1 MKNVSIKLKLCLSL
15 LLLLVLT
22 VISGGIAWYTLEG
35 LNTETTVIEQQL
47 NPATV
52 LAADLRSRTWR
63 ALFEV
68 RGYNTSFTEQDWQQT
83 QAAIKDLHDTHTQM
97 KEYMRSFPGRH
108 VFAKLLALADKN
120 VPVFEDVANKL
131 RGETQH
137 MSATQVQMRGATG
150 SMRKSLNSINA
161 LAQVYLEKTSQTEQN
176 KAFMLLCGALQEL
189 NNSID
194 VLNEA
199 RVDLWFGLRTNDK
212 QRLNN
217 IVTLHMPA
225 IRESLEKVMPFIEQA
240 AKAAPEIVDVAAVK
254 VESDVSVQSLAD
266 FEKTL
271 KVFLQSVDT
280 HTNARAEIIRVG
292 TELGQASI
300 DVGKEIRE
308 AVSAGIAATSKKAD
322 FATTVTKIMLVL
334 SVLLSLLNAI
344 YLVKIITGP
353 LSKGLR
359 FAEAVASGNL
369 DERLDLHQGDEFGK
383 LADAL
388 RTMVSSLNDM
398 INNANEKSE
407 IAMQR
412 TQEATV
418 ATKAA
423 EEARRAAE
431 RAKSEGMHDAAG
443 QLEGVIVV
451 ISSASQELSAQVEQ
465 SGRGADEQAAR
476 VTETA
481 TAMEEMNS
489 TVIEVSKS
497 ASIASNMSSSTKH
510 KAEEG
515 ASIVREVV
523 TSIRGVQQQSIALK
537 EDMNILAG
545 HAQAINQIMGV
556 ISDIADQT
564 NLLALNAAI
573 EAARAGEAGRGFAVV
588 ADEVRKLAEKTMSST
603 SDVGSAINAI
613 QQSVAKNI
621 AQVALTVQTT
631 DTATSLADKSGLVL
645 AEILGM
651 ADQTADQVHSIATAS
666 EEQSATSEEINRSIS
681 QVNTIAS
688 ETSSAMRE
696 AASAV
701 SELAR
706 QAQNLLSLVEAMK
719 SA

>member
-68 RGYNTSFTEQDWQQT
+68 RGYNTSFTEKDWQQT

-176 KAFMLLCGALQEL
+176 KSFMLLCGALQEL

-212 QRLNN
+212 ERLNN
-217 IVTLHMPA
+217 IATLHMPA
-225 IRESLEKVMPFIEQA
+225 IREPLEKIMPFIEQA

-621 AQVALTVQTT
+621 AQVELTVQTT